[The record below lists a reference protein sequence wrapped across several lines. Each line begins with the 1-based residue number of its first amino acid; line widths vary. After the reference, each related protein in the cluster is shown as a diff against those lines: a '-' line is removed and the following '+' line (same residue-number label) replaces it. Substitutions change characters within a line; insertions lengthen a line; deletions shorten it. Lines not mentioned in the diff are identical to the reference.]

1 MSEFSFGSWEL
12 LKVVLNDF
20 APVPTP
26 HPHKRHLAMFGNFCC
41 CNSEWVVLVIQ

>member
-1 MSEFSFGSWEL
+1 MSEFSVGSWEL

-26 HPHKRHLAMFGNFCC
+26 PPKRHLAMFGNFCC